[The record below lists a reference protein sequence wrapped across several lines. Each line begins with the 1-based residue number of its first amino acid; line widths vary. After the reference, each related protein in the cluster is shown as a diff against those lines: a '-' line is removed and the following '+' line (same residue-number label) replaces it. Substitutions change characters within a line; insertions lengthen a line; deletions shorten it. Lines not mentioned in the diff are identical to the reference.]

1 VAGIDAKFMMLSL
14 VFSARK
20 RVQTAS
26 LRMCVWYFA
35 YHFSGEAIDIKK
47 KYRLTKWNIIY
58 RPKDQGGLGIEVLEL
73 KNKCLLSKWLYKL

>member
-1 VAGIDAKFMMLSL
+1 MSERSIPSLAGIDAKFMMLSL

-47 KYRLTKWNIIY
+47 YCLTSFCTEN
-58 RPKDQGGLGIEVLEL
+58 
-73 KNKCLLSKWLYKL
+73 S

>member
-1 VAGIDAKFMMLSL
+1 MSERSIPSLAGIDAKFMMLSL

-35 YHFSGEAIDIKK
+35 YHFSGEAMDIKK
-47 KYRLTKWNIIY
+47 YIDRLNGTLFVNQKTKA
-58 RPKDQGGLGIEVLEL
+58 V
-73 KNKCLLSKWLYKL
+73 